1 MSDPAIS
8 ATGSR
13 YHSPLRE
20 RQVQQTRA
28 LILASLAEEIVER
41 GAADVSVRDVAAR
54 SEIAERT
61 VYRYFPDRQALL
73 DGLAVWV
80 ATEITAR
87 GVDEQQIESV
97 SDLTDAAIGTF
108 AALDE
113 LGPVAEAMVMVALAT
128 GRRSASHE
136 RRSAEMRRVLEP
148 HLSGLG
154 DDAEA
159 TFGVIR
165 HLLSA
170 LTWYVLRTEFG
181 LSGEEAG
188 RAVAGV
194 VEAVLAPTQ
203 D

>member
-1 MSDPAIS
+1 MSDMTAGPDS
-8 ATGSR
+8 K
-13 YHSPLRE
+13 YHSPLRQ
-20 RQVQQTRA
+20 RQARQTRT

-41 GAADVSVRDVAAR
+41 GAADVSIRDVAAR
-54 SEIAERT
+54 GDIAERT

-80 ATEITAR
+80 AEEITAR
-87 GVDEQQIESV
+87 GVEEQQIDSL
-97 SDLTDAAIGTF
+97 SDLTEAAVGTF
-108 AALDE
+108 TALDE

-136 RRSAEMRRVLEP
+136 RRSVEMRRVLEP

-159 TFGVIR
+159 SFAVVR

-194 VEAVLAPTQ
+194 IDAVLGAGA